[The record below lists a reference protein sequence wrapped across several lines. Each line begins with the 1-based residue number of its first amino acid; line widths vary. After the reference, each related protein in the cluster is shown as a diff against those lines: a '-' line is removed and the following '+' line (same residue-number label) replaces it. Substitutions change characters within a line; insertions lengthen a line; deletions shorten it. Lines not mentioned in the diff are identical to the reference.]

1 MRPTGRT
8 ADAAFVQAAAIARDV
23 AKYRHAALSAV
34 RLAGDINAKV
44 ADDATLDEL
53 LVKIK
58 DQLRKLGPLIDLE
71 AIREPQGSRTEG
83 GLTAGSRTS

>member
-1 MRPTGRT
+1 VT
-8 ADAAFVQAAAIARDV
+8 D
-23 AKYRHAALSAV
+23 
-34 RLAGDINAKV
+34 NAS
-44 ADDATLDEL
+44 LDEP

-83 GLTAGSRTS
+83 GLTVGN